1 MGGGDGTVSVFNP
14 LRPPT
19 VLDSLD
25 HVWKLKGAVTSL
37 SFVDGR
43 GLRADADGLE
53 VVDKVVAYTSEGM
66 KYLCPTRKSV
76 RERGSGSDEASLA
89 RSGAFFVSSPS
100 RSSARASAVCSS
112 SRPLSLSP

>member
-1 MGGGDGTVSVFNP
+1 MAKDPTEDGRFLVGGGDGTVSVFNP

-53 VVDKVVAYTSEGM
+53 VVDKVVAMPSEGM
-66 KYLCPTRKSV
+66 KYLCPTRKS
-76 RERGSGSDEASLA
+76 A
-89 RSGAFFVSSPS
+89 R
-100 RSSARASAVCSS
+100 RCESAAPAPTRTKKVPS
-112 SRPLSLSP
+112 SRRSRTSRR